1 MLLSEPVGWSWTE
14 VSGAESWVMP
24 MICCQFVP
32 DMT

>member
-1 MLLSEPVGWSWTE
+1 MGWSWTE